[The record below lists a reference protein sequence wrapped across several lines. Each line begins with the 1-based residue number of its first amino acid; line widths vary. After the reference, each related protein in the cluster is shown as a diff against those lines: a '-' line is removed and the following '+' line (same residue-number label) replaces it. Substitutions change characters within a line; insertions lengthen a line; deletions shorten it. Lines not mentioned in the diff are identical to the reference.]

1 VCVVTSVATRRRFRK
16 TRGHSTKSPVAS
28 ELHSHIL
35 LLTLVHAGALHY
47 CSLSALPL
55 DAEAQV
61 IDMVFRTIEIIAVLY
76 SLVLATRLVRA
87 LEAIARQQ
95 RAP

>member
-1 VCVVTSVATRRRFRK
+1 
-16 TRGHSTKSPVAS
+16 
-28 ELHSHIL
+28 
-35 LLTLVHAGALHY
+35 
-47 CSLSALPL
+47 
-55 DAEAQV
+55 
-61 IDMVFRTIEIIAVLY
+61 MVFRTIEIIAVLY